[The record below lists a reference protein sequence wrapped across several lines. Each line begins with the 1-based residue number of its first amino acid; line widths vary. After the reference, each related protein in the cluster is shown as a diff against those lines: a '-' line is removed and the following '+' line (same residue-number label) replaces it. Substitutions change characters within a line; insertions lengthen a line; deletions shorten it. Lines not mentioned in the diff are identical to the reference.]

1 MSLPGHLSPFP
12 PADTSKLLSLLNKPI
27 GYETIFGSY
36 EAQNIVLSMSKDQLW
51 SGEYDSINKRFPG
64 YSQAMLNDIV
74 DVVYLLDDD
83 FLMRFIDGSMQP
95 NFYRSINNDRHQA
108 STTLEYQTSLKE
120 HSGCF
125 EQRGVPDI
133 IAAVKDEPEPLGLC
147 YLNGSRKLVS
157 AKPFPLGGY
166 LLGFA
171 HMNASATWL
180 CINEPE
186 HPSSQRLVKTGVPH
200 AKVYHN
206 QVAYLKD
213 ICDFIQNRANK
224 FHGGVKKT
232 WLEYLELSA
241 IVQVA
246 FTDFCDKNGI
256 VSKQLP
262 TSGVQSYEQIYSRWM
277 LERWGSDFGNWSR
290 FETCKSTFNGYPLP
304 P

>member
-147 YLNGSRKLVS
+147 YLSGSRK
-157 AKPFPLGGY
+157 
-166 LLGFA
+166 
-171 HMNASATWL
+171 
-180 CINEPE
+180 
-186 HPSSQRLVKTGVPH
+186 
-200 AKVYHN
+200 
-206 QVAYLKD
+206 
-213 ICDFIQNRANK
+213 
-224 FHGGVKKT
+224 
-232 WLEYLELSA
+232 
-241 IVQVA
+241 
-246 FTDFCDKNGI
+246 
-256 VSKQLP
+256 
-262 TSGVQSYEQIYSRWM
+262 
-277 LERWGSDFGNWSR
+277 
-290 FETCKSTFNGYPLP
+290 
-304 P
+304 